1 MVGGK
6 VRQTIK
12 DIGGEMPENLQ
23 PEKHIKQIKKEV
35 KRSIKAGSSVKSK
48 NLPT

>member
-12 DIGGEMPENLQ
+12 DIGGVMPERL
-23 PEKHIKQIKKEV
+23 PVEKHIKEV
-35 KRSIKAGSSVKSK
+35 KKQLKKSK
-48 NLPT
+48 SNKKMLK

>member
-12 DIGGEMPENLQ
+12 DIGGIMPEDL
-23 PEKHIKQIKKEV
+23 PVEKHIKEIKKEV
-35 KRSIKAGSSVKSK
+35 KKLETSEIKELN
-48 NLPT
+48 NL